1 MKNLII
7 IILATIFAIFIQSCE
22 DLPPTSYVEE
32 YVLEALILID
42 EPIQGIIL
50 TKTQP
55 LFEPYNYDSAMIRDA
70 LIIIKEGDDEFE
82 LKFRPKEE
90 GIRGYFYADT
100 NYLVK
105 AETNYSIEVTLPNG
119 NKITGTTL
127 TPAKTAWD
135 KRPDEMVNFP
145 KDSIGLPPTDTLSWQ
160 KVTGFDFFLI
170 AFTNLD
176 TLEYGKYLEPQT
188 TELNRRIE
196 RPWREDRFYREV
208 SGMGPI
214 PATKSPIIW
223 SIFKWYGKHSVTVY
237 SPDWNFLRWFLQAQ
251 GRGQAEP
258 ILTSIE
264 GGIGYFGSAHAI
276 RDTFFLVKNQP

>member
-7 IILATIFAIFIQSCE
+7 ILFATVFAIFIQSCE
-22 DLPPTSYVEE
+22 DLPPTSYIEE

-70 LIIIKEGDDEFE
+70 VIIIREGENEIE
-82 LKFRPKEE
+82 LKFRPREE
-90 GIRGYFYADT
+90 GVRGYFYADT

-127 TPAKTAWD
+127 TPVKTAWE
-135 KRPDEMVNFP
+135 KRPNDMVYFP
-145 KDSIGLPPTDTLSWQ
+145 KDSIDLPPTDTLSWQ
-160 KVTGFDFFLI
+160 KVAGFDFFLI

-176 TLEYGKYLEPQT
+176 TLEYGKYLDPLT

-196 RPWREDRFYREV
+196 RPWRQDLYR
-208 SGMGPI
+208 
-214 PATKSPIIW
+214 
-223 SIFKWYGKHSVTVY
+223 
-237 SPDWNFLRWFLQAQ
+237 Q
-251 GRGQAEP
+251 
-258 ILTSIE
+258 
-264 GGIGYFGSAHAI
+264 
-276 RDTFFLVKNQP
+276 